1 VFDSEKIDMRIDRH
15 HRNRRTLSALS
26 LIGAAAA
33 LTLSPAGAL
42 AQVAGSAPANPVDAA
57 PAAAGLEMLANA
69 RTLHEQG
76 QFVQAKALLEQL
88 FRSTEIDRLPDL
100 ERAQAMQ
107 LVKANDSKITT
118 ADPIEI
124 SLQKADWA
132 IQCGD
137 LVEAERHAGAVAK
150 KSSAT
155 KAQRERAKLATT
167 TIEDRRTAISPA
179 IPGRIEQ
186 AKADF
191 EAQRYAEAKA
201 SILEVLR
208 SGVKLSPEQ
217 SASLERQQL
226 AIVDLEN
233 STGHRFETASAAS
246 LGLTQQPGVVRRP
259 KKPGEPGHAEPL
271 PPSMN
276 DQVAEPPAPAAEPAQ
291 PAPAVAQPADTQP
304 PAEPAPAAAPMD
316 TQPAAQVAPASSS
329 GSQDELLTQA
339 MRAQAYSIV
348 TEGDLAFD
356 RANYS
361 TALDKYTLALGQF
374 RSYLKAEDA
383 DRVQKRIDECRVRQ
397 GASLGGRDLAQS
409 TVGTENAIRGRA
421 RAEFDTGVKEAETA
435 LDGGRPEDALGN
447 YANAQLAIS
456 KARAYFNAAELDVF
470 NKRLDTLKAAIDA
483 KQRQA
488 IEEARLKQEKLAQDT
503 ATTLEQNR
511 LSERD
516 RKVEENVKRIRALQ
530 AEQKYDEALQIVDQT
545 LFMDPLNPT
554 ALLLRDLLRDMAVFK
569 KYQDMQQLKTFN
581 AGQRQLDDQAA
592 MIVPA
597 HMMDF
602 PLDWP
607 TKTWQRGE
615 TAAYAE
621 SPENRAVLA
630 KMDTTKIPLD
640 LTDNRFEDVLK
651 FVSQVTQLPIDVDW
665 ESLSNVG
672 VNKDS
677 EVTLKMQ
684 SKLSVK
690 NALERVLNKVSK
702 DINAK
707 AGWAVENGV
716 INVASEETLKKNKV
730 LVIYNIQDLLFTIPN
745 HRQVP
750 QIDLNNVLQSNGGGG
765 GGGGQSPFSNTN
777 DNNQN
782 QQDDP
787 AVRERRTRQILD
799 IIEANVDPDGWQ
811 DRGGDTGTVQ
821 ELNGSLII
829 TNTPRNHREIVGLLS
844 KLREIRNMQ
853 INVETKFLLVNQSWF
868 EQIGFDIDLVFNAN
882 SSQVTRAR
890 TADPSLQPI
899 DFFNF
904 GSTSG
909 SVQGAVRQ
917 VTGQGSTTV
926 PGTLTPQSIAV
937 TNPAN
942 LSPIGTL
949 GNSLGLTTTLAEG
962 DFASTVLKQAPA
974 LGIAGQF
981 LDDIQV
987 NFLIVATQADKRSVR
1002 LTAPRLTFTNGQ
1014 TANIY
1019 VATQQAFISQLNPIV
1034 GNSAVGFNPTT
1045 AVLSEGVTMLV
1056 EGVISSDRRYVTMNI
1071 DSGVSRI
1078 DSIRQSPVT
1087 AVAGGQLV
1095 NSASTQSFIELP
1107 QVTVT
1112 RVRTTS
1118 TVPDE
1123 GTLLI
1128 GGQRLITE
1136 VEVETGVPVL
1146 SKIPILNRFFTNR
1159 METKEEQ
1166 SLLVLIKP
1174 TIIIQ
1179 TEEEERAYP
1188 GVNDQVRSGL
1198 GLR

>member
-1 VFDSEKIDMRIDRH
+1 MRIDRPYP
-15 HRNRRTLSALS
+15 NRCTLSALT
-26 LIGAAAA
+26 LMGAAAV
-33 LTLSPAGAL
+33 LSVSPAGAL
-42 AQVAGSAPANPVDAA
+42 AQAAGSAEPNPTI
-57 PAAAGLEMLANA
+57 AAGASAGAEMLANA
-69 RTLHEQG
+69 RALHEQG
-76 QFVQAKALLEQL
+76 QYVRAKAALEQL
-88 FRSTEIDRLPDL
+88 FRSVEIDRLSESD
-100 ERAQAMQ
+100 RAVAMD
-107 LVKANDSKITT
+107 LVKSNDSKITA
-118 ADPIEI
+118 ADPLEI
-124 SLQKADWA
+124 SLQKSEWA
-132 IQCGD
+132 MECGD

-150 KSSAT
+150 RSFAT
-155 KAQRERAKLATT
+155 RAQRERAQGVLARVGQ
-167 TIEDRRTAISPA
+167 RRAEILPA
-179 IPGRIEQ
+179 IPGRMEQ

-191 EAQRYAEAKA
+191 EARRYAEAKA
-201 SILEVLR
+201 AILEVLR
-208 SGVKLSPEQ
+208 SGVALSGEQ
-217 SASLERQQL
+217 SAMLERQKLQ
-226 AIVDLEN
+226 IIEIEN
-233 STGHRFETASAAS
+233 ATGERFDASASAS
-246 LGLTQQPGVVRRP
+246 LGVLQQPGVVRRP
-259 KKPGEPGHAEPL
+259 KKEGEPGHAEPL
-271 PPSMN
+271 PATMN
-276 DQVAEPPAPAAEPAQ
+276 EQPPAAEPE
-291 PAPAVAQPADTQP
+291 PAPMVAQPASEPTT
-304 PAEPAPAAAPMD
+304 PAPADATPAP
-316 TQPAAQVAPASSS
+316 QAPAPS

-339 MRAQAYSIV
+339 MRAQAYAIIA
-348 TEGDLAFD
+348 EGDTAFD

-361 TALDKYTLALGQF
+361 TAMDKYTLALAQF
-374 RSYLKAEDA
+374 RAYINGDDA
-383 DRVQKRIDECRVRQ
+383 NRVQQRIDECRVRM
-397 GASLGGRDLAQS
+397 GSSLGGRDMAQQ
-409 TVGTENAIRGRA
+409 TVAAENAIRGRA
-421 RAEFDTGVKEAETA
+421 RAEFETGVKEAESKLGAGQPELA
-435 LDGGRPEDALGN
+435 LDA
-447 YANAQLAIS
+447 YAGAKLSIS
-456 KARAYFNAAELDVF
+456 RARAYFNDAENDGFVKQLDA
-470 NKRLDTLKAAIDA
+470 LKAKIDS
-483 KQRQA
+483 KQREM
-488 IEEARLKQEKLAQDT
+488 IEAARKKQEDEAART
-503 ATTLEQNR
+503 ASSLESHR

-516 RKVEENVKRIRALQ
+516 SKVRENINRIRALQ
-530 AEQKYDEALQIVDQT
+530 SEQKYDEALQVVDET
-545 LFMDPLNPT
+545 LFIDPLNPT
-554 ALLLRDLLRDMAVFK
+554 ALLLRDLLRDMAVHK
-569 KYQDMQQLKTFN
+569 KFQNMQQLKTFN
-581 AGQRQLDDQAA
+581 AAQRQLDDQAA
-592 MIVPA
+592 MIVPS

-602 PLDWP
+602 PTDWP

-630 KMDTTKIPLD
+630 KMDATKIPVD

-651 FVSQVTQLPIDVDW
+651 FVAQVTQLPIDADW
-665 ESLSNVG
+665 ESLANVG

-677 EVTLKMQ
+677 EVTLKVQ
-684 SKLSVK
+684 SKLSVRS
-690 NALERVLNKVSK
+690 ALERILGKVSK
-702 DINAK
+702 DAFAK

-716 INVASEETLKKNKV
+716 INVASEEALRKHKV

-745 HRQVP
+745 YRQVP
-750 QIDLNNVLQSNGGGG
+750 QIDLNNVLSSSGG
-765 GGGGQSPFSNTN
+765 GGGGQSPFSGDN
-777 DNNQN
+777 DTQQ

-787 AVRERRTRQILD
+787 AARERRIRQILD

-890 TADPSLQPI
+890 AADPSLQPI

-904 GSTSG
+904 GSSTG
-909 SVQGAVRQ
+909 SSQGNVRT

-926 PGTLTPQSIAV
+926 PAGTLTPQSIAV

-949 GNSLGLTTTLAEG
+949 SNSLGLTTNLAEG
-962 DFASTVLKQAPA
+962 DFASAVLKQAPA

-1045 AVLSEGVTMLV
+1045 AVLSEGVTMLL
-1056 EGVISSDRRYVTMNI
+1056 EGVISSDRRYVTLNI

-1112 RVRTTS
+1112 RVRTTA

-1159 METKEEQ
+1159 LETKEEQ
-1166 SLLVLIKP
+1166 SLLVLVKP

>member
-1 VFDSEKIDMRIDRH
+1 MRIDRH
-15 HRNRRTLSALS
+15 HLNRRTLSALTM
-26 LIGAAAA
+26 IGAAAV
-33 LTLSPAGAL
+33 LSVTPAGAL
-42 AQVAGSAPANPVDAA
+42 AQTAGSATPNPFDAA
-57 PAAAGLEMLANA
+57 PASAGAEMLARA
-69 RTLHEQG
+69 RALHEQG

-88 FRSTEIDRLPDL
+88 FRSAEIDRLSETD
-100 ERAQAMQ
+100 RAQAMS
-107 LVKANDSKITT
+107 LVKSNDAKITA
-118 ADPIEI
+118 ADPLDI
-124 SLQKADWA
+124 SLQKGEWA
-132 IQCGD
+132 IQGGD
-137 LVEAERHAGAVAK
+137 LVEAERHSAAVAK

-155 KAQRERAKLATT
+155 KAQRERAQAVLATV
-167 TIEDRRTAISPA
+167 EQRRAEILPA

-208 SGVKLSPEQ
+208 SGVKLSGEQ
-217 SASLERQQL
+217 SAMLERQKLQ
-226 AIVDLEN
+226 IIEIEN
-233 STGHRFETASAAS
+233 TTGQRFDAAAVSS
-246 LGLTQQPGVVRRP
+246 LGVVQQPGVVRRP
-259 KKPGEPGHAEPL
+259 KKEGEPGHAEPL
-271 PPSMN
+271 PPAMN
-276 DQVAEPPAPAAEPAQ
+276 DQPAATPTPADAPA
-291 PAPAVAQPADTQP
+291 APAVAQPADQP
-304 PAEPAPAAAPMD
+304 PAATPAPAAPAAAPAP
-316 TQPAAQVAPASSS
+316 QAPASS

-339 MRAQAYSIV
+339 MRGQAYAIIA
-348 TEGDLAFD
+348 EGDAAFD

-361 TALDKYTLALGQF
+361 TAMDKYTLALAQF
-374 RSYLKAEDA
+374 RAYIKGEDA

-397 GASLGGRDLAQS
+397 GASLGGRDMAQQ
-409 TVGTENAIRGRA
+409 TVAAENIVRGRA
-421 RAEFDTGVKEAETA
+421 RAEFDTGVKEAESKLAAGQPELA
-435 LDGGRPEDALGN
+435 LDS
-447 YANAQLAIS
+447 YAGAKLSIS
-456 KARAYFNAAELDVF
+456 RARAYFNDSENDAF
-470 NKRLDTLKAAIDA
+470 NKQLDALKAKIDA
-483 KQRQA
+483 KQREM
-488 IEEARLKQEKLAQDT
+488 IEAARKKQEDEAAKT
-503 ATTLEQNR
+503 ASNLESHR
-511 LSERD
+511 LSERES
-516 RKVEENVKRIRALQ
+516 KVRENINRIRALQ

-545 LFMDPLNPT
+545 LFIDPLNPT
-554 ALLLRDLLRDMAVFK
+554 ALLLRDILRDMTIYK
-569 KYQDMQQLKTFN
+569 KFQNMQQVKTFN
-581 AGQRQLDDQAA
+581 AAQRQLDDQQA
-592 MIVPA
+592 MIFPVNL
-597 HMMDF
+597 MDF
-602 PLDWP
+602 PNDWP

-630 KMDTTKIPLD
+630 KMDATKIPVD

-651 FVSQVTQLPIDVDW
+651 FVAQVTQLPIDADW
-665 ESLSNVG
+665 ESLANVG

-677 EVTLKMQ
+677 EVTLKVQ

-690 NALERVLNKVSK
+690 NALERILGKVSK
-702 DINAK
+702 DTTAK

-716 INVASEETLKKNKV
+716 INVASEEALRKHKV

-745 HRQVP
+745 YRQVP

-765 GGGGQSPFSNTN
+765 GGGGQSPFTGGN
-777 DNNQN
+777 DNQQ

-787 AVRERRTRQILD
+787 AARERRIRQILD

-829 TNTPRNHREIVGLLS
+829 TNTPRNHREIVGLLA

-909 SVQGAVRQ
+909 SVQGNVRS

-926 PGTLTPQSIAV
+926 PANTLTPQSIAV

-949 GNSLGLTTTLAEG
+949 SNSLGLTTNLAEG
-962 DFASTVLKQAPA
+962 DFASAVLKQAPA

-1045 AVLSEGVTMLV
+1045 AVLSEGVTMLL
-1056 EGVISSDRRYVTMNI
+1056 EGVISSDRRYVTLNV

-1112 RVRTTS
+1112 RVRTTA

-1159 METKEEQ
+1159 LETKEEQ